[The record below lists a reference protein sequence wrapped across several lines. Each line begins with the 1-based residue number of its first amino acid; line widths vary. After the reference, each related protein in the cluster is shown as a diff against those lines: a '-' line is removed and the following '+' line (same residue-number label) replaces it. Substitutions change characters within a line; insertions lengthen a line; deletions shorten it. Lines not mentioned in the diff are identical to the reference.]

1 LGSLRLGIVPAAGKS
16 ERFGGTLKE
25 LLPYEGE
32 SFLRRTVR
40 ILMARC
46 DYVVVITNPQKIAA
60 HSWELAPF
68 GNVYLVVQQGT
79 NLLAAI
85 KSVTLK
91 ADYYLFAMPDTLFS
105 DFPKEIDESK
115 FMIGLFNTT
124 EGHKFGVWNG
134 MIDDKNPEN
143 EGLPKKAWGLLGW
156 PYSAMQIL
164 RETYLTEHTEAF
176 NLALE
181 LTPHETFQMDY
192 YYDIADFESYRELV
206 SKHFKASF

>member
-1 LGSLRLGIVPAAGKS
+1 
-16 ERFGGTLKE
+16 
-25 LLPYEGE
+25 
-32 SFLRRTVR
+32 
-40 ILMARC
+40 M
-46 DYVVVITNPQKIAA
+46 VITNPQKIAA

-79 NLLAAI
+79 NLLAGI

-115 FMIGLFNTT
+115 FLVGLFDTT
-124 EGHKFGVWNG
+124 EGQKFGVWDG

-143 EGLPKKAWGLLGW
+143 QGLPKKAWGLLGW
-156 PYSAMQIL
+156 PYSVMQIL
-164 RETYLTEHTEAF
+164 RETYLTDHTEAF

-181 LTPHETFQMDY
+181 LTPHETFQMDH
-192 YYDIADFESYRELV
+192 YYDIADYEAYRELV
-206 SKHFKASF
+206 SKYFKAPF